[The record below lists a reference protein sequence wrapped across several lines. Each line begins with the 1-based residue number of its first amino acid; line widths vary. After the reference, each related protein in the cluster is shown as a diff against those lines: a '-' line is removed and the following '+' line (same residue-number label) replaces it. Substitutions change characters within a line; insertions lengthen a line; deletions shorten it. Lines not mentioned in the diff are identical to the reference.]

1 MAFSLG
7 RRVDTI
13 TAAVSVFNPGRTRD
27 RRWARLEVRGLVWGV
42 LRNEIMDENW
52 PLFAARFSHRTPTEN
67 ETRLLEASRRLWP
80 AALRAATNEVSET
93 PGLPFDPKTLQPNV
107 GKRLSCPR
115 WGRWILGAVHISDL
129 DSYLF
134 AIFGYR
140 LNRYLARERKRR
152 QIIEAVRRSNAT
164 DTSWVERIES
174 GIALQE
180 ALTMADESFRAMAWC
195 YCHDFSW
202 EEIGTLFEATKE
214 QARKRFEYGIQKL
227 RKLLRQPAQEKS
239 EPARLLGRD
248 TYLAV

>member
-93 PGLPFDPKTLQPNV
+93 PGLPFDPKSIATECWEKALLSTL
-107 GKRLSCPR
+107 GTMDK
-115 WGRWILGAVHISDL
+115 LGAVHISDL

-214 QARKRFEYGIQKL
+214 QARKRFEYGIEKL

-239 EPARLLGRD
+239 EPE
-248 TYLAV
+248 

>member
-93 PGLPFDPKTLQPNV
+93 SGLPFDPKTLQPNV

-115 WGRWILGAVHISDL
+115 WGRWINWELYTSPSWIRTSLPYSATVLTDISR
-129 DSYLF
+129 
-134 AIFGYR
+134 G
-140 LNRYLARERKRR
+140 
-152 QIIEAVRRSNAT
+152 NA
-164 DTSWVERIES
+164 
-174 GIALQE
+174 
-180 ALTMADESFRAMAWC
+180 
-195 YCHDFSW
+195 
-202 EEIGTLFEATKE
+202 KE
-214 QARKRFEYGIQKL
+214 D
-227 RKLLRQPAQEKS
+227 KLLRQFAEATQRTHPGSKES
-239 EPARLLGRD
+239 SPGLLFKRR
-248 TYLAV
+248 